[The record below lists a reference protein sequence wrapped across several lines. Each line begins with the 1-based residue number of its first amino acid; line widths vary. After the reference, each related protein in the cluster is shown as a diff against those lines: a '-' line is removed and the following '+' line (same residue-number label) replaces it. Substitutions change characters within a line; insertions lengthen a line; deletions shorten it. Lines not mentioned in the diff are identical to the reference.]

1 MTIVLPILTLESQ
14 IKRRLRNH
22 LKSLGFDRDD
32 AGELRAPSTEKDT
45 LRILHRAQRLEK
57 IADNENLISSRWDSL
72 RHFFADGLEVDVE
85 RISPRIERVASNTWQ
100 ADLFRLASLTWSVPV
115 SSGYGRRLRFLVWDE
130 CNGKLIGIF
139 ALGDPVF
146 NLRARDDFVGW
157 TTEDRKDRLVNV
169 LDAYVL
175 GAVPPYNSLLGG
187 KLVACLTNST
197 EVQEEFRKA
206 YGKSVGLIS
215 TRRKNPKLALITTTS
230 SLGRSSIY
238 NRLKLGDRSYFRPV
252 GFTEG
257 WGHFHVPSQL
267 FDLMRTYLRAH
278 NHPYA
283 SNHGYG
289 DGPNWRLRTVKAALG
304 MIGMSPNLLRHG
316 IGRQVFVS
324 ELADNACEVLCG
336 RSPKLSGL
344 VQLSA
349 GEIGNQALDRWM
361 VPRAMRV
368 PEYKSWQSSQLLSLI
383 YAKQDV
389 EQMSLPH
396 LANSPAN
403 VDTHGT

>member
-1 MTIVLPILTLESQ
+1 MTTFLPVLTLESQ

-22 LKSLGFDRDD
+22 LRSLGFDRDD
-32 AGELRAPSTEKDT
+32 VGELRSPSTEKHT
-45 LRILHRAQRLEK
+45 LRVLHSAQRLEK
-57 IADNENLISSRWDSL
+57 IADNESLISSRWDSL
-72 RHFFADGLEVDVE
+72 RHCFADGLEVDVE

-115 SSGYGRRLRFLVWDE
+115 SSGYGRRLRFLVWDDH
-130 CNGKLIGIF
+130 NGKLIGIF

-157 TTEDRKDRLVNV
+157 TSEDRKDKLVNI

-187 KLVACLTNST
+187 KLVACLTNSV
-197 EVQEEFRKA
+197 EVQDEFRKA
-206 YGKSVGLIS
+206 YGKSVGIIS
-215 TRRKNPKLALITTTS
+215 MRRKNPKLALITTTS

-238 NRLKLGDRSYFRPV
+238 NRLKLGDRLYFRPI

-267 FDLMRTYLRAH
+267 FDLMRMYLQAH

-283 SNHGYG
+283 ANHGYG
-289 DGPNWRLRTVKAALG
+289 DGPNWKLRTVKAALG
-304 MIGMSPNLLRHG
+304 MIGMNPNLLRHG
-316 IGRQVFVS
+316 IGRQVFAS

-336 RSPKLSGL
+336 RSRKLRGL
-344 VQLSA
+344 VHLSA
-349 GEIGNQALDRWM
+349 SDIGKQALDRWM

-368 PEYKSWQSSQLLSLI
+368 PDYKSWQASQLLSLI
-383 YAKQDV
+383 YAK
-389 EQMSLPH
+389 EGFGEISPRK
-396 LANSPAN
+396 LA
-403 VDTHGT
+403 